1 MSKNAQVT
9 FRSIRH
15 MIWKNKYHPD
25 LRMATIP
32 RARAILCNQ
41 KSVMVKKKQTHPI
54 KKLLNHLSPPQ
65 SNKAV
70 S

>member
-1 MSKNAQVT
+1 
-9 FRSIRH
+9 

-54 KKLLNHLSPPQ
+54 KKLLNYLSPPQ